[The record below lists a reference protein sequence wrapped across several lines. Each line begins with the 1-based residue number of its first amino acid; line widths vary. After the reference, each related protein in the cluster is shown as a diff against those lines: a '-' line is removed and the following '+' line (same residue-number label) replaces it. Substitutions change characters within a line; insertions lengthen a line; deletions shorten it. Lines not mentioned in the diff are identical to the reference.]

1 MMKRRGRGFGVV
13 ILDSD
18 DESFADDHAPN
29 VESTSA
35 STRPLSSA
43 RNPPCNAFPRSA
55 DGRLKRSLDMRRF
68 DVEPYARRDTMR
80 GLPNCGKIRMVDS
93 RMVMTRAVLTSPKSD
108 PEYGFFSGMS
118 FLGAIGSPEERPR
131 IRVLLRYV
139 VSWSHW

>member
-1 MMKRRGRGFGVV
+1 
-13 ILDSD
+13 
-18 DESFADDHAPN
+18 
-29 VESTSA
+29 
-35 STRPLSSA
+35 
-43 RNPPCNAFPRSA
+43 
-55 DGRLKRSLDMRRF
+55 
-68 DVEPYARRDTMR
+68 
-80 GLPNCGKIRMVDS
+80 MVDS